1 MGSVADGRA
10 AARRRRT
17 DPARPVSVT
26 ALVVRFSLAGL
37 VVMVLLGSVVAVLA
51 RQAGTDQAVD
61 AARRVAWVT
70 GRGIAEPRLTSAVVS
85 GDPQALAALDA
96 DLRRYVLQ
104 GSLVRV
110 KIWRADGRILYS
122 DEPRLVG
129 QRFTLEEEE
138 VEALQERTT
147 DSEISDL
154 SAPENVYER
163 PFGKLLEVYVG
174 LTAADGE
181 PLLFEAYFRY
191 DAVVDAAEAQ
201 WRRYAPATLTG
212 LLVLQLVQI
221 PFAWSLARR
230 LQRQQRDRQRLL
242 QRAVD
247 ASHTERRRIA
257 ADLHDGVVQDLT
269 GLTYALD
276 AARLAPPDPAGQ
288 REVVGQ
294 AATQLRSSVAD
305 LRTLL
310 VEIYPPD
317 LAEEGLPAALTD
329 LAAGLERTGLAVEV
343 DVEGGADLPLATSS
357 VLYRSGQEVLR
368 NVVAHSDARRVVLH
382 LDADESSARLVV
394 DDDGRGFDEADLDQR
409 FADGHIGLRSLG
421 DLVDDAGGTLTIRSA
436 PGRGTRVE
444 IVVPVG

>member
-1 MGSVADGRA
+1 MR
-10 AARRRRT
+10 ARRPRGDRT
-17 DPARPVSVT
+17 DPTAPVSV
-26 ALVVRFSLAGL
+26 AGLVVRFSLAGL
-37 VVMVLLGSVVAVLA
+37 VVMVVLGAVLAALA
-51 RQAGTDQAVD
+51 RQAGTEQAVD
-61 AARRVAWVT
+61 SARRVAWVT
-70 GRGIAEPRLTSAVVS
+70 GRGIAEPRLTDAVLA

-96 DLRRYVLQ
+96 DMHRYVIQ

-110 KIWRADGRILYS
+110 KVWRGDGRILYS

-129 QRFTLEEEE
+129 QTFALAEDEEEAL
-138 VEALQERTT
+138 EARST

-174 LTAADGE
+174 LTATNGE

-191 DAVVDAAEAQ
+191 DAVVTAAEAQ
-201 WRRYAPATLTG
+201 WRQYAPPTLAG

-247 ASHTERRRIA
+247 ASQTERRRIA

-276 AARLAPPDPAGQ
+276 AGRLAPADPEGQ
-288 REVVGQ
+288 RELVGR

-329 LAAGLERTGLAVEV
+329 LAAGLERAGLEV
-343 DVEGGADLPLATSS
+343 DLDVDSAADLPLDVSS
-357 VLYRSGQEVLR
+357 VLFRSGQEVLR
-368 NVVAHSDARRVVLH
+368 NVVAHSDARRVALRAGAQ
-382 LDADESSARLVV
+382 DGMARLVV
-394 DDDGRGFDEADLDQR
+394 DDDGRGFDAADLDRR
-409 FADGHIGLRSLG
+409 FSEGHIGLRSLG
-421 DLVDDAGGTLTIRSA
+421 DLIDDSGGTLTVRSA
-436 PGRGTRVE
+436 PGQGTRVE
-444 IVVPVG
+444 ILVPVG